1 MKIFSFS
8 GEFVNTVVLPMVT
21 LFLGTGNATPEVL
34 TIVLDV
40 TSPAGL
46 TS

>member
-8 GEFVNTVVLPMVT
+8 GEFANTVALPMVT

-34 TIVLDV
+34 KIILDV